1 MSNNKNTVQI
11 FTEYIV
17 KLRHISHDTELVR
30 EVVEQDVLHLYQRR
44 HPQVVLSSCKCK
56 FQVPNTMYFNQ
67 NIMTSL
73 CPYPLQ
79 SLVSRLWKSMRWGL
93 YLCMRAQ
100 KARPSLQ
107 LEDMS
112 LILTPG

>member
-1 MSNNKNTVQI
+1 MSACLQCLHKKSALKQAKQKRL
-11 FTEYIV
+11 TEINSY
-17 KLRHISHDTELVR
+17 
-30 EVVEQDVLHLYQRR
+30 
-44 HPQVVLSSCKCK
+44 
-56 FQVPNTMYFNQ
+56 
-67 NIMTSL
+67 
-73 CPYPLQ
+73 PYPLQ

-112 LILTPG
+112 IILTPG

>member
-1 MSNNKNTVQI
+1 
-11 FTEYIV
+11 
-17 KLRHISHDTELVR
+17 
-30 EVVEQDVLHLYQRR
+30 
-44 HPQVVLSSCKCK
+44 
-56 FQVPNTMYFNQ
+56 
-67 NIMTSL
+67 MTSL
-73 CPYPLQ
+73 IPYPLQ